1 MRQLVLWKDVLTRV
15 RSEQEEEEKQAVAST
30 LEQNNSVFII
40 KLIDNQ
46 HNGQTKIEIEIVRE
60 KETKVNKKNNNLSL
74 KQQQSA

>member
-60 KETKVNKKNNNLSL
+60 KETKVNNKKTR
-74 KQQQSA
+74 KTITYH

>member
-46 HNGQTKIEIEIVRE
+46 HNGQTKIEIVRE
-60 KETKVNKKNNNLSL
+60 KETKVNKK
-74 KQQQSA
+74 KTRKTITYH